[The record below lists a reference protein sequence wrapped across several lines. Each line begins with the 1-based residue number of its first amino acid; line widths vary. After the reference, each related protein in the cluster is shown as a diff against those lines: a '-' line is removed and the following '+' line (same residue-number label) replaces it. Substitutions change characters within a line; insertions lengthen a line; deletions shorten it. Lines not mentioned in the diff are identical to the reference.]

1 MYKQPCN
8 VEICVYIQKSI
19 YIYKHNIFMY
29 IYIYIY
35 IIILYMWSSNDELAS
50 KAQKSW
56 SWLC

>member
-50 KAQKSW
+50 KAQKS
-56 SWLC
+56 